1 MAVQFS
7 YLTSFSLCCLIVFKK
22 NKRNLSE
29 LGVTWNKSA
38 ESFKD
43 GVIFAVPVLL
53 IELGLK
59 YGLTLYPG
67 SVCYGKTVFDFENFL
82 DPSIV
87 FSLIGYSLLCYLQ
100 EFVTR
105 GSLQTLLER
114 FFSCLSLSPFW
125 AILVANSC
133 FAFFYLH
140 FSFMFALLAFIPGF
154 LWGYIYLRT
163 RNLIGVTLSHIII
176 SRDRTCDR

>member
-67 SVCYGKTVFDFENFL
+67 SVYYSVFFNWLFI
-82 DPSIV
+82 IV
-87 FSLIGYSLLCYLQ
+87 
-100 EFVTR
+100 
-105 GSLQTLLER
+105 
-114 FFSCLSLSPFW
+114 LS
-125 AILVANSC
+125 
-133 FAFFYLH
+133 
-140 FSFMFALLAFIPGF
+140 
-154 LWGYIYLRT
+154 
-163 RNLIGVTLSHIII
+163 
-176 SRDRTCDR
+176 SRVCD